1 VNARP
6 TPRGWAVLLLSVLAF
21 SAGEFFGF
29 DLVRALGAA
38 GLGTL
43 LAAAVLT
50 VRRVRVEVTRSV
62 HPDRV
67 TRGEPALARLT
78 ATARGR
84 RQPGFFATDRAG
96 RFTRTVRIPPSLPG
110 VSRTLRYE
118 LPTSVR
124 GRQEVGPLRLHR
136 ADPLGLAVNE
146 LPAGDTATLWV
157 HPRRYPAKAP
167 AAGYPRHHHEGVAS
181 DQALRGST
189 DLLEVRPYQPGDEVR
204 HLHWKA
210 TARTGQLMVRD
221 YADPEQPRFTLLL
234 DTRHGVFPPAVFE
247 EAVDLTASL
256 LVAAGRA
263 GRHNRLVTTGGVD
276 RTFAGGS
283 EAQRVLLDEL
293 SEVRQSTADA
303 SPVPASLLRGDAR
316 GGCLA
321 VVTAAAEPG
330 ALAGLRPG
338 FAAMFVLE
346 LGPAGA
352 GARSV
357 PGLLV
362 LRAGTAAEAV
372 ARWNEAA

>member
-1 VNARP
+1 MNAGP
-6 TPRGWAVLLLSVLAF
+6 TPRGWAVLVLSILAF
-21 SAGEFFGF
+21 AVGEWFGF
-29 DLVRALGAA
+29 DLLRALGAA
-38 GLGTL
+38 GLGTV

-50 VRRVRVEVTRSV
+50 LRRVRVDVTRSV

-78 ATARGR
+78 ATPRGR
-84 RQPGFFATDRAG
+84 RQAGFFATDLAG
-96 RFTRTVRIPPSLPG
+96 PFTRTVRIPPSLPG
-110 VSRTLRYE
+110 TSRTLQYE

-136 ADPLGLAVNE
+136 GDPLGLARNG
-146 LPAGDTATLWV
+146 LSTGDTATLWV

-167 AAGYPRHHHEGVAS
+167 AAGYPRHHHEGVVS

-234 DTRHGVFPPAVFE
+234 DTRHGVFPPPVFE

-276 RTFAGGS
+276 RTFSGGS
-283 EAQRVLLDEL
+283 DALRVLLDEL
-293 SEVRQSTADA
+293 SEVRQDTTDVGLV
-303 SPVPASLLRGDAR
+303 PVSLLHEAAR

-321 VVTAAAEPG
+321 VVTAAGDPG
-330 ALAGLRPG
+330 ALAALRPR
-338 FAAMFVLE
+338 FSALFVLE
-346 LGPAGA
+346 LGPAA
-352 GARSV
+352 GATQSV
-357 PGLLV
+357 PGLRV
-362 LRAGTAAEAV
+362 LRAGTAAQAV
-372 ARWNEAA
+372 ARWNEVA